1 MSDHDPNLKGNVAE
15 AAIAFEA
22 ARLGVGVFKPLYEH
36 GRCDLILE
44 LNGRLLRV
52 QCKSGPRHGDVVVV
66 RCVTNRR
73 GPDGF
78 IRTKYTADEID
89 ALAVY
94 CPELNECY
102 LLPAEMVAGRSGFH
116 LRLAPPRNAQRAAV
130 HYASAYRLGAIAQLG
145 ERLTG
150 SQEVVGSS
158 PTSSTPYPAE
168 ASGSHEVGAHEFRNL
183 FGLYIQRAAAGETFL
198 VTKRGKPYARVSPP
212 HDQLEVA
219 PEPTEPEQPEPA
231 EVVPIHTAKE
241 RSAAPG

>member
-1 MSDHDPNLKGNVAE
+1 VFVSNHDPNHRGNVAE

-22 ARLGVGVFKPLYEH
+22 ARLGIPVFKPLYEH
-36 GRCDLILE
+36 GRADLILQIRS
-44 LNGRLLRV
+44 RLLRV
-52 QCKSGPRHGDVVVV
+52 QCKSGPRNGDVVVV

-73 GPDGF
+73 GPEGY

-89 ALAVY
+89 ALAIY
-94 CPELNECY
+94 CPETGECY

-116 LRLAPPRNAQRAAV
+116 LRLAPPRNAQRASV
-130 HYASAYRLGAIAQLG
+130 HYAADYRLGAIAQLG

-198 VTKRGKPYARVSPP
+198 VTRRGKPYARVSPP
-212 HDQLEVA
+212 YDQLDSA
-219 PEPTEPEQPEPA
+219 LGQPEPA
-231 EVVPIHTAKE
+231 EVVPITAAAE
-241 RSAAPG
+241 RCG